1 MPGKWVAHRQNDRF
15 RTRIAINGQSS
26 GRSPFRFSRR
36 NCIYRPKNQRNS
48 SLFSLGSLINPDE
61 LVKPSIDEIDVKILE
76 LLQEDGRMQRSD
88 IAEVVD
94 LSISAV
100 SDRMRKLEERGVI
113 QGYRAVVDPKRL
125 HLDITAFIRVSVEG
139 SERYSDFVGRVEA
152 MKQVL
157 EVHSI
162 TGEGSHLLKVRTKN
176 TTTLERFLSD
186 IQSLPGITH
195 TTTSIVLSSFK
206 ESRTVPAEPMDL
218 YQYDEDVE

>member
-1 MPGKWVAHRQNDRF
+1 
-15 RTRIAINGQSS
+15 
-26 GRSPFRFSRR
+26 
-36 NCIYRPKNQRNS
+36 
-48 SLFSLGSLINPDE
+48 
-61 LVKPSIDEIDVKILE
+61 VKDSIDEIDVKILE

-88 IAEVVD
+88 VAEVVD

-113 QGYRAVVDPKRL
+113 QGYRAVVDAKRL

-139 SERYSDFVGRVEA
+139 SERYSGFVDRVSDME
-152 MKQVL
+152 QVL

-162 TGEGSHLLKVRTKN
+162 TGEGSHLLKVRTTN

-186 IQSLPGITH
+186 IQAIPGVTH

-206 ESRTVPAEPMDL
+206 ETRTVPAEPMTL
-218 YQYDEDVE
+218 YQYDGDTAD